1 MCICNGLKVFCI
13 YKPKQDQLDY
23 AEEGNEKWEGVFAD
37 FVAKEKHAEKSACSS
52 AEGGDAPKNDFRYP
66 RVSDLCHKLI
76 PAEQQKGK
84 DAHETQPNEQ

>member
-23 AEEGNEKWEGVFAD
+23 AEEGNEKWEGVFTD

-52 AEGGDAPKNDFRYP
+52 AEGRDTPEDDFRDP
-66 RVSDLCHKLI
+66 
-76 PAEQQKGK
+76 
-84 DAHETQPNEQ
+84 